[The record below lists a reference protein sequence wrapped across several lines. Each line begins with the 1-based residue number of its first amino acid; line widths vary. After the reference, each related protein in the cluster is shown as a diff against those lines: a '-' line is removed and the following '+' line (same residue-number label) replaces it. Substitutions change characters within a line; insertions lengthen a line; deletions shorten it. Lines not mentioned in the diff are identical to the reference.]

1 MKTKFYFPLLLFPI
15 VIYSQSGNEL
25 LKKVQEKFKSI
36 DNFSAVFN
44 QTIYDESGKASV
56 KMSGTFSYKRKNKF
70 IVEMKNSAIVSNSK
84 TIWNYDKKLKRVIVS
99 NFSDDPTSFSLERYI
114 FDYPSLCRVKNA
126 AAQNSEEQ
134 ILELIPKNDNLDF
147 KSVKI
152 WLSKNYMITKMEIVD
167 LSDMKYSFQLSD
179 IKENQ
184 EISDSKFTFYPP
196 KGTQII
202 DLR

>member
-70 IVEMKNSAIVSNSK
+70 IVEMKNSAIVSNNE

-99 NFSDDPTSFSLERYI
+99 NFNDDPTSFSLERYI

>member
-99 NFSDDPTSFSLERYI
+99 NFNDDPTSFSLERYI
-114 FDYPSLCRVKNA
+114 FDYPSLCRVKNV

-167 LSDMKYSFQLSD
+167 LNDMKYSFQLSD

>member
-1 MKTKFYFPLLLFPI
+1 MKTKFYFPLLLFPF

-25 LKKVQEKFKSI
+25 LKKVQEKFKSV
-36 DNFSAVFN
+36 DNFSALFN
-44 QTIYDESGKASV
+44 QTIYDENGKASV
-56 KMSGTFSYKRKNKF
+56 KMNGTFSYKRKNKF
-70 IVEMKNSAIVSNSK
+70 IVEMKNSAIVSNSE

-99 NFSDDPTSFSLERYI
+99 NFSDDPTSFSFERYI
-114 FDYPSLCRVKNA
+114 FDYPSLCRVKNT

-152 WLSKNYMITKMEIVD
+152 WLNKNYMITKMEIVD
-167 LSDMKYSFQLSD
+167 LGDVKYSFQLSD

-196 KGTQII
+196 KGIEII